1 MYGSFDKFNYFF
13 NKEIILKEHILE
25 VDGIQKKF
33 NERVILSDIYLKC
46 ETSEIVGL
54 LGRNGSG
61 KSTLLKIIVGL
72 VKAPNKCIRI
82 DGVSKNKAIDLFNG
96 ISYLHQDQ
104 FIPNHLSVK
113 KAISLSID
121 TKRIESFCNDGF
133 IKSIV
138 SKKINHLS
146 SGELRYLEI
155 KIVLYNSSKFA
166 LLDEP
171 YSGLSP
177 IMVDVVNELIK
188 ANSEKKGII
197 ITDHNYQN
205 VIKISTRLVLIK
217 EGKTYTINEKEG
229 LVEKG
234 YLPKDTFL

>member
-1 MYGSFDKFNYFF
+1 MK
-13 NKEIILKEHILE
+13 KHILE

-33 NERVILSDIYLKC
+33 DERVILFDIYMKC

-61 KSTLLKIIVGL
+61 KSTLLKIMVGL
-72 VKAPNKCIRI
+72 VTAPNKCIRI
-82 DGVSKNKAIDLFNG
+82 NEISKNKATDLFDE

-104 FIPNHLSVK
+104 FIPNYLSVK

-121 TKRIESFCNDGF
+121 ANEIKIFCEDEF
-133 IKSIV
+133 IKSILN
-138 SKKINHLS
+138 KKINQLS

-155 KIVLYNSSKFA
+155 KIVLYNSSKFV

-171 YSGLSP
+171 YNGLPP
-177 IMVDVVNELIK
+177 IMIDVVNELIK
-188 ANSEKKGII
+188 VNAKRKGII

-217 EGKTYTINEKEG
+217 DGKVHNINKKEE

-234 YLPKDTFL
+234 YLSATAIL

>member
-1 MYGSFDKFNYFF
+1 M
-13 NKEIILKEHILE
+13 KEHILE
-25 VDGIQKKF
+25 VDGIQKRF
-33 NERVILSDIYLKC
+33 DERVILSDIYLKC
-46 ETSEIVGL
+46 ETSEIIGL

-72 VKAPNKCIRI
+72 ASAPNKCIRI
-82 DGVSKNKAIDLFNG
+82 NGVSKNKATDLFNE

-113 KAISLSID
+113 KVISLSID
-121 TKRIESFCNDGF
+121 TKEIESFCNDGF
-133 IKSIV
+133 IKSMI

-155 KIVLYNSSKFA
+155 KIVLYNSSKFV

-171 YSGLSP
+171 YNGLSP
-177 IMVDVVNELIK
+177 VMVDVVNELIK

-217 EGKTYTINEKEG
+217 EGKMHTINAKED
-229 LVEKG
+229 LIEKG
-234 YLPKDTFL
+234 YLSKNCFL

>member
-1 MYGSFDKFNYFF
+1 LCDRFNWYDDFF
-13 NKEIILKEHILE
+13 NKEIILKKHILE

-33 NERVILSDIYLKC
+33 DERVILSDIYLKC
-46 ETSEIVGL
+46 ETFEIVGL

-72 VKAPNKCIRI
+72 IGAPNKCIRI
-82 DGVSKNKAIDLFNG
+82 DGVSKNNAIDLFNE

-121 TKRIESFCNDGF
+121 DRKIKNFCDDEF
-133 IKSIV
+133 IKPV
-138 SKKINHLS
+138 LNKKINHLS
-146 SGELRYLEI
+146 SGELRYLEL
-155 KIVLYNSSKFA
+155 KIVLCNSSKFV

-171 YSGLSP
+171 YNGLSP
-177 IMVDVVNELIK
+177 LMAEAVNELIK

-205 VIKISTRLVLIK
+205 VSKISTRLVLIK
-217 EGKTYTINEKEG
+217 DGKIHTVNKKED

-234 YLPKDTFL
+234 YLLKGSFL